1 MLATPTAL
9 SGSNLKLGNVA
20 VALPEEDNQYR
31 LPGNMF
37 AALTPL
43 SNSTVLMA
51 HVAVALPEVNHS
63 YRLP

>member
-20 VALPEEDNQYR
+20 VALPEVNNPYR
-31 LPGNMF
+31 LPGNLF

-43 SNSTVLMA
+43 SNSTLLNA
-51 HVAVALPEVNHS
+51 RVAVALPEVIKS
-63 YRLP
+63 